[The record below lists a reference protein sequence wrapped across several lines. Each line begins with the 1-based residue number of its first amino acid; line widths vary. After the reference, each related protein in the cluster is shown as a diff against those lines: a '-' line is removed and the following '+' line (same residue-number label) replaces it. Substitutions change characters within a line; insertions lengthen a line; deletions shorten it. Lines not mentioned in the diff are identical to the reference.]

1 MNIHRSS
8 IQLSLYMFIGSFL
21 LLIMSGCNEQ
31 SPIAGSDLHNDT
43 INASV
48 ISSDSVPM
56 LIGSSLLNN
65 KPSASY
71 PVDVFLGAA
80 KGYTSTVL
88 LRFTP
93 DNIPDSGTYQII
105 SAQLSLQP
113 KRYAF
118 GDTLSNRLAFDVF
131 PIAKPWTPRAT
142 IDTLQQAGFL
152 ESNAQ
157 GTFDASIALRDT
169 MPEIFCDISP
179 NLIKS
184 WFEIKQKKIKDST
197 LNTESAY
204 AIALVPKPVSNVIR
218 TFARTALT
226 VDPATNAKLLDE
238 AMIIRVICRKNDAT
252 KNDTIL
258 VKTAYHG
265 SFTSDPSTKSDK
277 IIVNCGT
284 GVYGGLDISLNQ
296 LPSGIAIHGAVLKLT
311 LDSASSVRGNQPRD
325 SILTA
330 QFTDS
335 TSGNLIREFSGWA
348 KNGSDVYEFSVV
360 NALIESLLRKSRVGT
375 LKIFPFIDR
384 DRTRLDR
391 LVFHGPNDPDPK
403 KRPLLR
409 IIYSTRPKP

>member
-1 MNIHRSS
+1 MNIYRSS
-8 IQLSLYMFIGSFL
+8 IQLFIHTFIGSFM
-21 LLIMSGCNEQ
+21 LLIISGCNEQ

-43 INASV
+43 INASI

-56 LIGSSLLNN
+56 LIATSLLNS

-118 GDTLSNRLAFDVF
+118 GDTVSNRLAFDVF
-131 PIAKPWTPRAT
+131 SIAKPWTPRAT
-142 IDTLQQAGFL
+142 IDTLRQSGFL

-169 MPEIFCDISP
+169 MPEISCDISP
-179 NLIKS
+179 TLIKT
-184 WFEIKQKKIKDST
+184 WFDTKQKKIKDSS

-204 AIALVPKPVSNVIR
+204 AIALVPKPSSNVIR
-218 TFARTALT
+218 TFSRTKLT
-226 VDPATNAKLLDE
+226 LDPATNATLLDE
-238 AMIIRVICRKNDAT
+238 AIIIRVICKKDGAS

-265 SFTSDPSTKSDK
+265 SFTSDPSIQSDK

-284 GVYGGLDISLNQ
+284 GVYSGLDISLKQ
-296 LPSGIAIHGAVLKLT
+296 LPAGIAIHGAVLKLT
-311 LDSASSVRGNQPRD
+311 LDSASSVRGNQSRD

-360 NALIESLLRKSRVGT
+360 NALIESLLRNSRVGT